1 MGGLQRGAKDSAIH
15 GGALMPT
22 WAAWIT
28 GIILCLLVGAIVGYG
43 SGTTAERDKIAND
56 CRQSGAF
63 TVGRVGFN
71 CEQKSKLPEVEY

>member
-1 MGGLQRGAKDSAIH
+1 
-15 GGALMPT
+15 MPT

-43 SGTTAERDKIAND
+43 SGATSERTTIANE

-63 TVGRVGFN
+63 TVGRIGYS
-71 CEQKSKLPEVEY
+71 CEQKNRQPKVEY

>member
-1 MGGLQRGAKDSAIH
+1 MIVDHVGITCADLEAAKRFYDMVLATLGH
-15 GGALMPT
+15 RRLMD
-22 WAAWIT
+22 
-28 GIILCLLVGAIVGYG
+28 VGVAVGYG

-63 TVGRVGFN
+63 TVGSVGFN